1 MPELP
6 EVETVRRGLDPLIR
20 GRRVTGVEVR
30 ELRLREPIVR
40 RSLSRLRGTTLTGIR
55 RRSKYLL
62 FDTDAG
68 LTLLVH
74 LGMTGRLWVS
84 DADQPRRRHEH
95 VVLALGDGRQL
106 RYADARRFGLMHV
119 LRSDRLQQHPR
130 LSGLGPEPFD
140 PALTGDTLYRA
151 TRNRRVPVK
160 NFLMNTRAIAGI
172 GNIYACETLFRSGLH
187 PKRQVRR
194 IGRLGWDRLTS
205 DLRAVLMESIRAGGT
220 TLRDFYNAWDEAGYF
235 AVALRV
241 YDREGEPCERCRSAI
256 RKIVQSGRGTYY
268 CPRCQH

>member
-1 MPELP
+1 M
-6 EVETVRRGLDPLIR
+6 
-20 GRRVTGVEVR
+20 TGVEVR